1 MQPTARRLSVVSA
14 TSCAR
19 RRLIRGV
26 RRRYAVTV
34 MKTILLRILFGIAS
48 LLLITSC
55 ATDYSRREA
64 AKGRS
69 DARNDLRAG
78 KLANEGF
85 GLPASWASTY
95 DRLLRQRYGVE
106 SRSVAGCVVT
116 SEIVGHA
123 VGYNEV
129 MDAEIKRRF
138 GADVFERT
146 AAEAERI
153 GPHRYK

>member
-1 MQPTARRLSVVSA
+1 
-14 TSCAR
+14 
-19 RRLIRGV
+19 
-26 RRRYAVTV
+26 
-34 MKTILLRILFGIAS
+34 MKTILLRILLGIAS

-55 ATDYSRREA
+55 ATDYSRRDA

-85 GLPASWASTY
+85 GLPAPWASTY
-95 DRLLRQRYGVE
+95 DRLLHQRYGVE
-106 SRSVAGCVVT
+106 ARSVAGCLVT
-116 SEIVGHA
+116 RDIVGHA

-146 AAEAERI
+146 AAEAKRI
-153 GPHRYK
+153 SPHRHK